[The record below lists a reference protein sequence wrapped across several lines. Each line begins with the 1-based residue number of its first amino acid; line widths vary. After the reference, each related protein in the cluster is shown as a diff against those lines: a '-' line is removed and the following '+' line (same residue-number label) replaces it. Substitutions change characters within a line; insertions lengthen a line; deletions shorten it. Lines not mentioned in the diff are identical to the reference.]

1 MRILI
6 AMYNSARTIGSSTLT
21 TTSCSRLAMRHAL
34 RNTQCLNDRNLMAM
48 CSGFSEK
55 MYTNDRY
62 STESRGK
69 YCTVSVA
76 RRGIFRSYDTKDPE
90 GRNVRAFATNDGGK
104 SRERRDDRQLRVSH
118 ILFHHDDDQGFRDA
132 ESKLRQAA
140 SGAELEQMFGKLA
153 KEFSSCPSSRALGDL
168 GWVTIGQMVQEFEDA
183 IFRHDVGDIL
193 TCSTD
198 FGKHIVLIRD
208 EQRRALI
215 LPLSAEELA
224 QIVTEESQDEYQL
237 IDVREDWEIEKTSL
251 LPGFEIFSLS
261 KFDEWGPNVSNILDP
276 EKTTVVLCHHGVRSL
291 QVCQYLANQ
300 KFMDLRNVTGG
311 INAYSNIV
319 PSIPK
324 Y

>member
-1 MRILI
+1 
-6 AMYNSARTIGSSTLT
+6 MYQNDGY
-21 TTSCSRLAMRHAL
+21 
-34 RNTQCLNDRNLMAM
+34 NTER
-48 CSGFSEK
+48 
-55 MYTNDRY
+55 
-62 STESRGK
+62 RGK
-69 YCTVSVA
+69 CSTVSVA
-76 RRGIFRSYDTKDPE
+76 GHVKSIFHSYDTS
-90 GRNVRAFATNDGGK
+90 GRNVRAFATDGERA
-104 SRERRDDRQLRVSH
+104 RERRDDRQLRVSH
-118 ILFHHDDDQGFRDA
+118 ILFQHNDDQGFRDA

-140 SGAELEQMFGKLA
+140 SDGGGSKLEELFGQMA
-153 KEFSSCPSSRALGDL
+153 KEYSSCPSSRALGDL

-183 IFRHDVGDIL
+183 IFRHDVGEIL

-198 FGKHIVLIRD
+198 FGRHIVLIRD

-224 QIVTEESQDEYQL
+224 QMMAEGSQDEYQL
-237 IDVREDWEIEKTSL
+237 IDVREDSEIEKTGL
-251 LPGFEIFSLS
+251 LPGFQVFSLS
-261 KFDEWGPNVSNILDP
+261 KFDEWGSNVSSILDP
-276 EKTTVVLCHHGVRSL
+276 AKTTIVLCHHGIRSL